1 MEKSKLCFEKT
12 GPIEQLVPIEAFSM
26 SDLRKQRCKNFLK
39 EHQYQMNKT
48 LSFYGI
54 GGIAPVLN
62 EIHTIQMSFTARY
75 IISYLHLILTGALH
89 HEFLFLSFHHTQRI
103 TLFFNYNLWLI
114 RCQLLI
120 SNCGKTILPNGCC
133 Y

>member
-12 GPIEQLVPIEAFSM
+12 GAIEQLVPIEAFSM

-62 EIHTIQMSFTARY
+62 ETHNPDVFHCKIRY
-75 IISYLHLILTGALH
+75 L
-89 HEFLFLSFHHTQRI
+89 LFASNTDRCI
-103 TLFFNYNLWLI
+103 T
-114 RCQLLI
+114 
-120 SNCGKTILPNGCC
+120 P
-133 Y
+133 